1 MAEIPLRQ
9 NSYRLPGNTGI
20 GRRRDLVMWG
30 RQRGINK
37 TTGLH

>member
-9 NSYRLPGNTGI
+9 IRYRLAGNTGI
-20 GRRRDLVMWG
+20 GRIRDLVMWG
-30 RQRGINK
+30 RQRRIYK